1 MTVQTLRTAPG
12 PQPPR
17 QPKPHRIT
25 RTGENSQEIRATPP
39 RTAMHRR
46 NADPTIPAT
55 RGDFFLPRHA
65 ESNAHS
71 CLFLRLVFPMLLL
84 CHKERQL

>member
-25 RTGENSQEIRATPP
+25 RTGENSQEIRATLP

-55 RGDFFLPRHA
+55 RGDF
-65 ESNAHS
+65 S
-71 CLFLRLVFPMLLL
+71 CRDTPKAMHTVVYF
-84 CHKERQL
+84 